1 MRKIAFLA
9 EYDPSFEPH
18 VATNRAIEHS
28 CAQLSLRVGYEWV
41 STENISEALFRD
53 YSGLWVAPGSPYRNM
68 NKTIWA
74 IQVARESGVPII
86 GTCGGFQHIMLE
98 YARNVIGIQ
107 GAAHAEYDPYASD
120 LFIAPLSCS
129 LAGRSMIL
137 TFIPGSK
144 VAIFYGSESA
154 TEKYYCNFSV
164 NPVYI
169 ESIKSGPMRIS
180 GSDSEGE
187 LRVVEYLDHPFF
199 IGTLFVPQARSRPE
213 SPHPLISAFV
223 QAVQSAEQGAS
234 RDAFGAREL

>member
-1 MRKIAFLA
+1 MRKIAIVA

-18 VATNRAIEHS
+18 VATNRAIDHS
-28 CAQLSLRVGYEWV
+28 CAQLFLKVGYEWV
-41 STENISEALFRD
+41 STEDISEELFRD

-68 NKTIWA
+68 EKTIWA
-74 IQVARESGVPII
+74 IRVAREGGFPTI

-98 YARNVIGIQ
+98 YARNVIGIR

-129 LAGRSMIL
+129 LAGRSMALI
-137 TFIPGSK
+137 FNSESK
-144 VAIFYGSESA
+144 VAKFYGSESA
-154 TEKYYCNFSV
+154 TEQYYCNFSV
-164 NPVYI
+164 NPEYI
-169 ESIKSGPMRIS
+169 ETIKSGPIRIS

-187 LRVVEYLDHPFF
+187 LRVVEYPDHPFF
-199 IGTLFVPQARSRPE
+199 IGTLYVPQVRSRPE

>member
-1 MRKIAFLA
+1 MRKIAIVA

-28 CAQLSLRVGYEWV
+28 CAQLSLKVGYEWV
-41 STENISEALFRD
+41 STEDISEELFRD
-53 YSGLWVAPGSPYRNM
+53 YSGLWVAPGSPYRNLE
-68 NKTIWA
+68 KTIWA
-74 IQVARESGVPII
+74 IQFAREGGFPTI

-107 GAAHAEYDPYASD
+107 GATHAEYDPYASD

-129 LAGRSMIL
+129 LAGRSMAL
-137 TFIPGSK
+137 SLNSGSK
-144 VAIFYGSESA
+144 VAKFYGSESA
-154 TEKYYCNFSV
+154 TEQYYCNFSV
-164 NPVYI
+164 NPEYI
-169 ESIKSGPMRIS
+169 EIIKSGPIRIS

-187 LRVVEYLDHPFF
+187 LRVVEYPEHPFF
-199 IGTLFVPQARSRPE
+199 IGTLFVPQARSRPG

-223 QAVQSAEQGAS
+223 QAVQSAKQGAS